1 MNRPPD
7 GSYADTHHERRGSYP
22 NRTAAKPQTACAKG
36 TAVTATIDFERDRR
50 ASQRRALTG
59 AGLWTVFIA
68 ALTLIFV
75 FPVTMIVIGAFR
87 DGLPTDDVPFSI
99 GGLVEAFQDPETW
112 STMWN
117 SIILVVVCGTIAVAG
132 GGLFA
137 WIAANTNVPGRKLL
151 TPLMAVN
158 LFVPPLFHTL
168 GWIMLGNPQNGLLN
182 QFGRMLGMTEPLL
195 NIQTWGGLILLM
207 SLGYMPFA
215 YLLMLGAF
223 KNRDQSLDEA
233 AAISGAG
240 AVRTFFTIT
249 LPSVGPAITGA
260 AILIAVL
267 VFQAFDSPQLIGRQ
281 ANIFVFSTQIYRYVR
296 DQAPADYTK
305 AFALSLVL
313 IVLVLA
319 LFAAQRWLLRG
330 RSFTTLT
337 GKTSRREPQELGP
350 VRWVFT
356 ALVAV
361 FLLLNLVLPLFAMIL
376 GSLQP
381 IFGVMSTGLTFDNY
395 VQMLTDPVFS
405 SSLGLTAWLAVIGGF
420 GSIAIA
426 LLTTYV
432 TARRTGF
439 IRSYTSFAV
448 WIPWALPGIVLALA
462 YMFAVLYVPAFR
474 SLYGSAFLMTLV
486 LIVATIPVSSRIAE
500 GALAQLSPE
509 LEEAGRTSG
518 AGSWRVLVTIVLR
531 LIIPSFLSGWFLSAL
546 FISGNLAVPMLLA
559 PPGLQPVSLT
569 AYQEFL
575 LGNMS
580 QGAALFMIILI
591 AAMVVLAI
599 AALSMKLGARLRHG
613 TAAPHAP
620 LTRITP

>member
-1 MNRPPD
+1 M
-7 GSYADTHHERRGSYP
+7 
-22 NRTAAKPQTACAKG
+22 TAS
-36 TAVTATIDFERDRR
+36 DFERDRR
-50 ASQRRALTG
+50 ASIRRSLTG
-59 AGLWTVFIA
+59 GFGWTVFLA
-68 ALTLIFV
+68 ALTLVFV
-75 FPVTMIVIGAFR
+75 YPVSMIAIGAFR
-87 DGLPTDDVPFSI
+87 DGLPSDDLPFTL
-99 GGLVEAFQDPETW
+99 GGLLAAFQDPETW
-112 STMWN
+112 KTMGN
-117 SIILVVVCGTIAVAG
+117 SLLLVVVCGTISVAG

-137 WIAANTNVPGRKLL
+137 WIAANTNVPGRRLL

-182 QFGRMLGMTEPLL
+182 QFGRMLGMHGPLI
-195 NIQTWGGLILLM
+195 NIQSWGGLFLLM

-249 LPSVGPAITGA
+249 IPSVGPAITGA

-267 VFQAFDSPQLIGRQ
+267 VFQSFDSPQLIGRQ
-281 ANIFVFSTQIYRYVR
+281 ANIFVFSTQIFHYVR
-296 DQAPADYTK
+296 DQAPAEYTK

-313 IVLVLA
+313 IVLVLL
-319 LFAAQRWLLRG
+319 LFLAQRWILRG

-350 VRWVFT
+350 VRWVLS
-356 ALVAV
+356 ALIVV
-361 FLLLNLVLPLFAMIL
+361 FLLLNLILPLFAMIL

-381 IFGVMSTGLTFDNY
+381 IFGVVSTGLTFDNY
-395 VQMLTDPVFS
+395 VQMLTDPEFS

-420 GSIAIA
+420 GSIAVA

-439 IRSYTSFAV
+439 IRSYTSFSV

-474 SLYGSAFLMTLV
+474 SLYGTAFLMTLV

-518 AGSWRVLVTIVLR
+518 AGSWRVLLTIVLR
-531 LIIPSFLSGWFLSAL
+531 LVVPSFLSGWFLSAL
-546 FISGNLAVPMLLA
+546 FIAGNLSVPMLLA

-569 AYQEFL
+569 AFQQFL
-575 LGNMS
+575 QGNMS
-580 QGAALFMIILI
+580 QGAALFMIILV
-591 AAMVVLAI
+591 AAMGVLAL
-599 AALSMKLGARLRHG
+599 AAGSMKLAAVLRARAGRSG
-613 TAAPHAP
+613 RAPSVP

>member
-1 MNRPPD
+1 
-7 GSYADTHHERRGSYP
+7 
-22 NRTAAKPQTACAKG
+22 
-36 TAVTATIDFERDRR
+36 
-50 ASQRRALTG
+50 
-59 AGLWTVFIA
+59 
-68 ALTLIFV
+68 
-75 FPVTMIVIGAFR
+75 
-87 DGLPTDDVPFSI
+87 
-99 GGLVEAFQDPETW
+99 
-112 STMWN
+112 MWN
-117 SIILVVVCGTIAVAG
+117 SVVLVLVCGTISVAG

-137 WIAANTNVPGRKLL
+137 WIAANTNVPGRRLL
-151 TPLMAVN
+151 TPLMAIN

-182 QFGRMLGMTEPLL
+182 QWARMLGATGSFM

-215 YLLMLGAF
+215 YFLMLGAF

-260 AILIAVL
+260 AILVAVL
-267 VFQAFDSPQLIGRQ
+267 VFQSFDSPQLIGRQ
-281 ANIFVFSTQIYRYVR
+281 AGIFVFSTQIYHYVR
-296 DQAPADYTK
+296 DQAPAEYTK

-313 IVLVLA
+313 IILVLL
-319 LFAAQRWLLRG
+319 LFLAQRWLLRG

-350 VRWVFT
+350 VRWVLA
-356 ALVAV
+356 ALVV
-361 FLLLNLVLPLFAMIL
+361 LFVLLNLVLPLFAMIL

-395 VQMLTDPVFS
+395 VQMLTDQEFS
-405 SSLGLTAWLAVIGGF
+405 SSLALTAWLAVIGGF

-426 LLTTYV
+426 LLTAYV
-432 TARRTGF
+432 TARRSGF

-448 WIPWALPGIVLALA
+448 WVPWALPGIVLALA

-474 SLYGSAFLMTLV
+474 GLYGSAFLMTLV
-486 LIVATIPVSSRIAE
+486 LVVATIPVSSRIAE

-509 LEEAGRTSG
+509 LEEAARTSG
-518 AGSWRVLVTIVLR
+518 AGSVRVLLSIVLR
-531 LIIPSFLSGWFLSAL
+531 LVIPSFLAGWFLSAL

-569 AYQEFL
+569 AFQEFL

-580 QGAALFMIILI
+580 QGAALFMIILV
-591 AAMVVLAI
+591 AAMSVLGL
-599 AALSMKLGARLRHG
+599 AALAMKFGPRVRGRSERA
-613 TAAPHAP
+613 TTVP

>member
-1 MNRPPD
+1 M
-7 GSYADTHHERRGSYP
+7 A
-22 NRTAAKPQTACAKG
+22 
-36 TAVTATIDFERDRR
+36 ATIDFERDRR
-50 ASQRRALTG
+50 ASLRRSVTG
-59 AGLWTVFIA
+59 AGGWTIFAA
-68 ALTLIFV
+68 ALTLVFV

-87 DGLPTDDVPFSI
+87 DGLPSDNLPFTL
-99 GGLVEAFQDPETW
+99 GGLIAAFQDEETW
-112 STMWN
+112 TTMWN
-117 SIILVVVCGTIAVAG
+117 SVVLVLVCGTISVAG

-137 WIAANTNVPGRKLL
+137 WIAANTNVPGRRLL
-151 TPLMAVN
+151 TPLMAIN

-182 QFGRMLGMTEPLL
+182 QWARMLGATGSFM

-215 YLLMLGAF
+215 YFLMLGAF

-260 AILIAVL
+260 AILVAVL
-267 VFQAFDSPQLIGRQ
+267 VFQSFDSPQLIGRQ
-281 ANIFVFSTQIYRYVR
+281 AGIFVFSTQIYHYVR
-296 DQAPADYTK
+296 DQAPAEYTK

-313 IVLVLA
+313 IILVLL
-319 LFAAQRWLLRG
+319 LFLAQRWLLRG

-350 VRWVFT
+350 VRWVLA
-356 ALVAV
+356 ALVV
-361 FLLLNLVLPLFAMIL
+361 LFVLLNLVLPLFAMIL

-395 VQMLTDPVFS
+395 VQMLTDQEFS
-405 SSLGLTAWLAVIGGF
+405 SSLALTAWLAVIGGF

-426 LLTTYV
+426 LLTAYV
-432 TARRTGF
+432 TARRSGF

-448 WIPWALPGIVLALA
+448 WVPWALPGIVLALA

-474 SLYGSAFLMTLV
+474 GLYGSAFLMTLV
-486 LIVATIPVSSRIAE
+486 LVVATIPVSSRIAE

-509 LEEAGRTSG
+509 LEEAARTSG
-518 AGSWRVLVTIVLR
+518 AGSVRVLLSIVLR
-531 LIIPSFLSGWFLSAL
+531 LVIPSFLAGWFLSAL

-569 AYQEFL
+569 AFQEFL

-580 QGAALFMIILI
+580 QGAALFMIILV
-591 AAMVVLAI
+591 AAMSVLGL
-599 AALSMKLGARLRHG
+599 AALAMKFGPRVRGRSERA
-613 TAAPHAP
+613 TTVP

>member
-1 MNRPPD
+1 MDAVVPPEWTAVIR
-7 GSYADTHHERRGSYP
+7 GARRDVG
-22 NRTAAKPQTACAKG
+22 
-36 TAVTATIDFERDRR
+36 VTATIDFQRDRR
-50 ASQRRALTG
+50 ASIRRSATSTALW
-59 AGLWTVFIA
+59 ALFVFVLALVFIY
-68 ALTLIFV
+68 
-75 FPVTMIVIGAFR
+75 PVSMIVIGAFR
-87 DGLPTDDVPFSI
+87 DGLPSDNAPFTI
-99 GGLVEAFQDPETW
+99 QGLIVAFQDPGTW
-112 STMWN
+112 QTMWN
-117 SIILVVVCGTIAVAG
+117 SVVLVLVCGTISVAG

-137 WIAANTNVPGRKLL
+137 WMAANTNVPGRRML
-151 TPLMAVN
+151 TGLMALN

-182 QFGRMLGMTEPLL
+182 QFGRALGMTGPLL
-195 NIQTWGGLILLM
+195 NIQSWGGLILLL

-240 AVRTFFTIT
+240 TARTFFTIT
-249 LPSVGPAITGA
+249 IPSVGPAITGA
-260 AILIAVL
+260 AILVAVL
-267 VFQAFDSPQLIGRQ
+267 VFQSFDSPQLIGRQ
-281 ANIFVFSTQIYRYVR
+281 ANIFVFSTQIYHYVR
-296 DQAPADYTK
+296 DQAPAEYTK

-313 IVLVLA
+313 IILVLVLF
-319 LFAAQRWLLRG
+319 LAQRWLLRG

-350 VRWVFT
+350 VRWVLS
-356 ALVAV
+356 ALIVV
-361 FLLLNLVLPLFAMIL
+361 FMLLNLVLPLFAMIL

-395 VQMLTDPVFS
+395 VQMLTDPQFRD
-405 SSLGLTAWLAVIGGF
+405 SLVLTAWLAIVGGF
-420 GSIAIA
+420 GSIAVA

-462 YMFAVLYVPAFR
+462 YMFAVLYLPAFR
-474 SLYGSAFLMTLV
+474 SLYGTAFLMTLV

-509 LEEAGRTSG
+509 LEEAARTAG
-518 AGSWRVLVTIVLR
+518 AATPRVLLTIVFR
-531 LIIPSFLSGWFLSAL
+531 LVIPSFLSGWFLSAL

-569 AYQEFL
+569 AFEQFL

-580 QGAALFMIILI
+580 QGAALFLIILV
-591 AAMVVLAI
+591 AAMAVLGL
-599 AALSMKLGARLRHG
+599 AALSMKIGTLLRDKPG
-613 TAAPHAP
+613 HALSP
-620 LTRITP
+620 VISGSAQPSVLYPNTTHREEE

>member
-1 MNRPPD
+1 MKR
-7 GSYADTHHERRGSYP
+7 
-22 NRTAAKPQTACAKG
+22 
-36 TAVTATIDFERDRR
+36 IDSEKRDRW
-50 ASQRRALTG
+50 ASHRRSATGHALSVVFL
-59 AGLWTVFIA
+59 AG
-68 ALTLIFV
+68 LTLIFV
-75 FPVTMIVIGAFR
+75 FPVSMIVMGAFR
-87 DGLPTDDVPFSI
+87 DGLPSDNVPFTV
-99 GGLVEAFQDPETW
+99 GGIIAAFQDPETW
-112 STMWN
+112 TTMRN
-117 SIILVVVCGTIAVAG
+117 SMILVAACGTIAVAG
-132 GGLFA
+132 GGFFA
-137 WIAANTNVPGRKLL
+137 WIAANTNVPARRWI

-168 GWIMLGNPQNGLLN
+168 GWIMLGNPQNGLIN
-182 QFGRMLGMTEPLL
+182 QIGRLLGATGPVV
-195 NIQTWGGLILLM
+195 NIQSWGGLILLM

-240 AVRTFFTIT
+240 AMRTFFTIT
-249 LPSVGPAITGA
+249 VPSVGPAVTGA

-281 ANIFVFSTQIYRYVR
+281 ANIFVFSTQIYHYVR
-296 DQAPADYTK
+296 DQAPAEYTK

-313 IVLVLA
+313 IFLVLI
-319 LFAAQRWLLRG
+319 LFLAQRWLLRG
-330 RSFTTLT
+330 RTFTTLT

-350 VRWVFT
+350 VRWVF
-356 ALVAV
+356 AV
-361 FLLLNLVLPLFAMIL
+361 VVGLFVVLNLVLPLFAMIL

-381 IFGVMSTGLTFDNY
+381 IFGVMSLGLTFENY
-395 VQMLTDPVFS
+395 VQMLTDPVFR
-405 SSLGLTAWLAVIGGF
+405 SSLGFTAWLAVIGGF
-420 GSIAIA
+420 GSISIA
-426 LLTTYV
+426 MLTTYV

-439 IRSYTSFAV
+439 LRSYTSFAV

-474 SLYGSAFLMTLV
+474 GLYGSAFLMTLV

-518 AGSWRVLVTIVLR
+518 AGSLRVLVTIVLR
-531 LIIPSFLSGWFLSAL
+531 LVIPSFLSGWFLSAL

-559 PPGLQPVSLT
+559 PPGLQPVSLI
-569 AYQEFL
+569 AYQQFL

-580 QGAALFMIILI
+580 QGAALFIIILL
-591 AAMVVLAI
+591 AAMFVLAL
-599 AALSMKLGARLRHG
+599 AALSMKLGKRYKIRPPISQPSI
-613 TAAPHAP
+613 TAPSIEMISALNRKAE
-620 LTRITP
+620 